1 MIDIGK
7 WSLQNRK
14 LIYYIVAVLIIG
26 GIWSLWD
33 ISKLEDPEI
42 QVKTATVVT
51 VYPGA
56 TAHTVELEVTDPLEK
71 AIRKSKNILDIESSS
86 FNDLSI
92 IYVTLQTTTKSNHGT
107 SFAVRSTKLPPVC
120 HQAHKHHRLS
130 TTMAMYMDSSTPSP
144 TMVTRNVSS
153 TTIST

>member
-92 IYVTLQTTTKSNHGT
+92 IYVTLQTTTKS
-107 SFAVRSTKLPPVC
+107 SEVEQS
-120 HQAHKHHRLS
+120 
-130 TTMAMYMDSSTPSP
+130 
-144 TMVTRNVSS
+144 
-153 TTIST
+153 